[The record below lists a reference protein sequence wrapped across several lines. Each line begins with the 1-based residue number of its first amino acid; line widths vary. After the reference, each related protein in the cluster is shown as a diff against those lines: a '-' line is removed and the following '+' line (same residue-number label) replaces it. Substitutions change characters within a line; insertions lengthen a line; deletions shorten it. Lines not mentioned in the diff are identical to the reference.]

1 MCNNASLKKKTQ
13 REYRTIFC
21 CRMKVIQLDVTSKKQ
36 IEDALGYITEQ
47 LNGKGID
54 RIKDILARYEYNEW
68 NLTQI

>member
-1 MCNNASLKKKTQ
+1 
-13 REYRTIFC
+13 
-21 CRMKVIQLDVTSKKQ
+21 MKVIQLDVTSKKQ
-36 IEDALGYITEQ
+36 IEDALDYITEQ